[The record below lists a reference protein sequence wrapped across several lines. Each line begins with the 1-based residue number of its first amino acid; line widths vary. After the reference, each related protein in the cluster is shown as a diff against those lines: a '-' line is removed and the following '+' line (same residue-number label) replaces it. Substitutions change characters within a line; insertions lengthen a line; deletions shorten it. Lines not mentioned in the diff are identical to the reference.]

1 MGKILKNLVKK
12 NIMGSRF
19 EVELNKE
26 PSEKSKKIIHIS
38 MNQLRIELTQKEF
51 FDVASTFILAEK
63 NLKNLK
69 KIK

>member
-19 EVELNKE
+19 KVELNKE